1 MSERRNIEL
10 RSDGKR
16 LIGYAA
22 VFNLPSLD
30 LGGFQEVVAPG
41 AFTRSLS
48 ANPDVVALWDHDAR
62 SVLGR
67 TKSGTLRLSQ
77 DTRGLRFEI
86 DAPNTTTGTDVLE
99 MVGRGDVTGASFAF
113 TVKEQRW
120 RETDALPVRELLD
133 VDLLDVTRTPSPAY
147 PDTDVA
153 RRNFKTAGFMTRG
166 NLAHRQREILI
177 MELSL

>member
-22 VFNLPSLD
+22 VFNLPSQD
-30 LGGFQEVVAPG
+30 LGGFQEVVMPG

-48 ANPDVVALWDHDAR
+48 ESPDVVALWDHDAR

-86 DAPNTTTGTDVLE
+86 EAPNTTVGADVLE

-120 RETDALPVRELLD
+120 KDSEALPIRELVD
-133 VDLLDVTRTPSPAY
+133 VDLLDVTITPRPAY
-147 PDTDVA
+147 PDTEVA
-153 RRNFKTAGFMTRG
+153 RRSLSALRKPFFRAYAM
-166 NLAHRQREILI
+166 RELVL
-177 MELSL
+177 MEMAK